1 MPEIEHNA
9 PRFMYRVYWRRD
21 IPGEQWVSNDISN
34 WQENKL
40 IVPDQPTFQ
49 QYRIKVVAINE
60 KGEANVAPKEV
71 IGYSGED
78 GESQCFALRAPA
90 VLPVQMLLVHRCI
103 HVLLFC
109 GFALCG
115 FPNCGVASRI
125 KIHHSDPSQ
134 GRSIRNV

>member
-21 IPGEQWVSNDISN
+21 IPGEQWVANDIVN
-34 WQENKL
+34 WEENKL

-49 QYRIKVVAINE
+49 QYRIKVVAMNE

-78 GESQCFALRAPA
+78 GESSISAVVARIIVTFIVRACNVGLSVVWIKLC
-90 VLPVQMLLVHRCI
+90 VLENNGMNKEQ
-103 HVLLFC
+103 
-109 GFALCG
+109 
-115 FPNCGVASRI
+115 
-125 KIHHSDPSQ
+125 
-134 GRSIRNV
+134 

>member
-1 MPEIEHNA
+1 
-9 PRFMYRVYWRRD
+9 
-21 IPGEQWVSNDISN
+21 VSNDISN

-78 GESQCFALRAPA
+78 GESL
-90 VLPVQMLLVHRCI
+90 
-103 HVLLFC
+103 
-109 GFALCG
+109 
-115 FPNCGVASRI
+115 
-125 KIHHSDPSQ
+125 
-134 GRSIRNV
+134 

>member
-78 GESQCFALRAPA
+78 GESLLFALRAHTVVP
-90 VLPVQMLLVHRCI
+90 LQLLLV
-103 HVLLFC
+103 
-109 GFALCG
+109 
-115 FPNCGVASRI
+115 
-125 KIHHSDPSQ
+125 
-134 GRSIRNV
+134 

>member
-21 IPGEQWVSNDISN
+21 IPGEQWVSNDILN
-34 WQENKL
+34 WEDTKL

-78 GESQCFALRAPA
+78 GESRSPALRAFIMMT
-90 VLPVQMLLVHRCI
+90 LYLLLDIEVQ
-103 HVLLFC
+103 
-109 GFALCG
+109 
-115 FPNCGVASRI
+115 I
-125 KIHHSDPSQ
+125 KEWEIYY
-134 GRSIRNV
+134 V